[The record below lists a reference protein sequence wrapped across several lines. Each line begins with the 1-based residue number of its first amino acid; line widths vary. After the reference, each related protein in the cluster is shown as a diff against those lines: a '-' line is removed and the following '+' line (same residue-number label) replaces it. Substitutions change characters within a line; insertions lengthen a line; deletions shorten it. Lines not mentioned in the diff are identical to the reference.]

1 MNAPFRPVL
10 RRAPRQP
17 LAAAA
22 LTALAI
28 AGAAPGSAAERQ
40 VAFAAA
46 APRAGDRLSGY
57 LTEPEGAGPFPAV
70 ALMHSCLGLPANR
83 RAIAARLAGWGYAA
97 LFVDEFASRGLKETC
112 AVDFPEAVADAYGA
126 LAFLARRPEVD
137 PARVAVVGFS
147 QGADAALTIA
157 ASRPAGGDGPRF
169 SAAAAFYPPCANQ
182 DGARLRIP
190 TLVVVGDADE
200 VTPAAD
206 CERLAAAQ
214 PAGRSALSLVVLSGA
229 AHEFDDP
236 EFAGGAR
243 RLGMALRYDADA
255 AARGAA
261 ALRAFLAARLKR

>member
-1 MNAPFRPVL
+1 MIAPS
-10 RRAPRQP
+10 RRAPRRSAHR
-17 LAAAA
+17 LRAAAA
-22 LTALAI
+22 LAALAL

-57 LTEPEGAGPFPAV
+57 LSEPAGAGPFPAV
-70 ALMHSCLGLPANR
+70 ALLHSCLGLPANR
-83 RAIAARLAGWGYAA
+83 RAIAEALAGWGYAG
-97 LFVDEFASRGLKETC
+97 LFVDEFASRGLKQTC

-157 ASRPAGGDGPRF
+157 ASRPAGADGPRF

-182 DGARLRIP
+182 DGAALRIP
-190 TLVVVGDADE
+190 TLIVVGGADE

-214 PAGRSALSLVVLSGA
+214 PAGRSQLSLVVLPGA

-236 EFAGGAR
+236 EFAGGQR

-255 AARGAA
+255 AARAAA